1 MGLHEI
7 MLNDESRILVY
18 RDAILRNRYLFQDKV
33 VLDVGCGT
41 GIFSMFAAQAGA
53 ARVIGVDV
61 SAITEMAKLIV
72 KENNMSEVVTVI
84 RGRVEDVELPEDI
97 TQVDV
102 IISEWMGLC
111 LFHNCMLNIVIY
123 ARDKWLAS

>member
-1 MGLHEI
+1 M
-7 MLNDESRILVY
+7 
-18 RDAILRNRYLFQDKV
+18 
-33 VLDVGCGT
+33 
-41 GIFSMFAAQAGA
+41 
-53 ARVIGVDV
+53 IGVDV
-61 SAITEMAKLIV
+61 SAIIEMAKLIV

-97 TQVDV
+97 TEVDV